1 MSGSY
6 DFEEQERIAELKA
19 WWEDN
24 RMYVLGAVAGLI
36 VAFAGYRGWQY
47 WQARQ
52 AEDAAAMFTPVAEA
66 AKGKDVKRVSDLAQ
80 ALEDKH
86 SSSFYS
92 SQAGLVAAKAAFDA
106 GDYATAQKHL
116 EWVMEHGVQEHRGVA
131 RLRLAGVMLEQRKYD
146 EALKLLDQNK
156 DAAFN
161 PLVADMRGDVML
173 AQGRLDEARSA
184 YKLAIEKA
192 DPRSPVRS
200 IAETKLNAL
209 GGPQ

>member
-36 VAFAGYRGWQY
+36 IAFAGYRGWQY

-92 SQAGLVAAKAAFDA
+92 SQVGLVAAKAAFDA

>member
-36 VAFAGYRGWQY
+36 IAFAGYRGWQY

-52 AEDAAAMFTPVAEA
+52 AEDAAAMFTPVSEA
-66 AKGKDVKRVSDLAQ
+66 SKGKDVKRVSDLAQ

-86 SSSFYS
+86 SGSFYA

-116 EWVMEHGVQEHRGVA
+116 EWVMGNGVQEHRGVA
-131 RLRLAGVMLEQRKYD
+131 RLRLAGVLLEQRKYD
-146 EALKLLDQNK
+146 DALKLLDQNK
-156 DAAFN
+156 DGAFN

>member
-86 SSSFYS
+86 SSSF
-92 SQAGLVAAKAAFDA
+92 
-106 GDYATAQKHL
+106 
-116 EWVMEHGVQEHRGVA
+116 
-131 RLRLAGVMLEQRKYD
+131 
-146 EALKLLDQNK
+146 
-156 DAAFN
+156 
-161 PLVADMRGDVML
+161 
-173 AQGRLDEARSA
+173 
-184 YKLAIEKA
+184 
-192 DPRSPVRS
+192 
-200 IAETKLNAL
+200 
-209 GGPQ
+209 

>member
-1 MSGSY
+1 MSGPY

-36 VAFAGYRGWQY
+36 IAFAGYRGWQY

-52 AEDAAAMFTPVAEA
+52 AEDAAAMFTPVSEA

-86 SSSFYS
+86 SGSFYA

-146 EALKLLDQNK
+146 DALKVLDQNK

-161 PLVADMRGDVML
+161 PLAADMRGDVML